1 MKRTRRHVRGGIGKK
16 MRLSVL
22 ASGSKGNAVLV
33 EMDGTR
39 LLIDVGIGLRRI
51 KACLA
56 ALGLSLDALDGV
68 LLTHEHRD
76 HVAGLGALLREVPL
90 PVYSRPGTIAA
101 LSPRDDLPMACFH
114 SFRGDMTVGQVKVEP
129 FPLSHD
135 AAEPVGYRVRGS
147 RTCTVATDLGFVT
160 GVVQDAIEGADALVL
175 EANHDPATLKQGGY
189 PWPLKQRILS
199 NRGHLANLDAAWAL
213 ARMKRR
219 PAQVVLAHLSEEN
232 NRPALAEETVRDILL
247 RQGVLLSGMAIA
259 LARQQEMVSFG
270 ASG

>member
-1 MKRTRRHVRGGIGKK
+1 

-22 ASGSKGNAVLV
+22 ASGSKGNAILV

-39 LLIDVGIGLRRI
+39 LLVDVGIGLRRL
-51 KACLA
+51 KACLT

-101 LSPRDDLPMACFH
+101 LPQRELLPSACLH
-114 SFRGDMTVGQVKVEP
+114 PFRGDMTLGAVQVAP

-160 GVVQDAIEGADALVL
+160 GAVQDAIEGTDALVL
-175 EANHDPATLKQGGY
+175 EANHDPATLRQGRY

-199 NRGHLANLDAAWAL
+199 NRGHLSNLDAAWTL
-213 ARMKRR
+213 ARMKKR
-219 PAQVVLAHLSEEN
+219 PAQVFLAHLSEEN
-232 NRPALAEETVRDILL
+232 NRPALAKETVQDILR
-247 RQGVLLSGMAIA
+247 RQGVELSGMAIA
-259 LARQQEMVSFG
+259 LATQQEMVILV
-270 ASG
+270 ASA

>member
-1 MKRTRRHVRGGIGKK
+1 

-22 ASGSKGNAVLV
+22 ASGSKGNAIFI

-39 LLIDVGIGLRRI
+39 LLLDVGIGLRRL
-51 KACLA
+51 KEGLA
-56 ALGLSLDALDGV
+56 SLGVTLDTLDGV
-68 LLTHEHRD
+68 FLTHEHRD
-76 HVAGLGALLREVPL
+76 HVAGLAALLREVPL

-101 LSPRDDLPMACFH
+101 LPRHDLLPLECLHPFP
-114 SFRGDMTVGQVKVEP
+114 GDMVIGGLKVEP

-160 GVVQDAIEGADALVL
+160 GAVQDAIEGADALVL

-199 NRGHLANLDAAWAL
+199 NRGHLSNLDTAWAL

-219 PAQVVLAHLSEEN
+219 PAQVFLAHLSEEN
-232 NRPALAEETVRDILL
+232 NRPELAEETVREVLV
-247 RQGVLLSGMAIA
+247 RQGVPLSGMAIA
-259 LARQQEMVSFG
+259 LARQHEPVRFG
-270 ASG
+270 ESG

>member
-1 MKRTRRHVRGGIGKK
+1 

-39 LLIDVGIGLRRI
+39 LLVDVGIGLRRL
-51 KACLA
+51 KACLT

-101 LSPRDDLPMACFH
+101 LPQRELLPSACLH
-114 SFRGDMTVGQVKVEP
+114 PFRGDMTLGAVQVAP

-160 GVVQDAIEGADALVL
+160 GAVQDAIEGTDVLVL
-175 EANHDPATLKQGGY
+175 EANHDPATLRQGRY

-199 NRGHLANLDAAWAL
+199 NRGHLSNLDAAWTL
-213 ARMKRR
+213 ARMKKR
-219 PAQVVLAHLSEEN
+219 PAQVFLAHLSEEN
-232 NRPALAEETVRDILL
+232 NRPAPAKETVQDILR
-247 RQGVLLSGMAIA
+247 RQGVELSGIAIA
-259 LARQQEMVSFG
+259 LATQQEMVSFG

>member
-1 MKRTRRHVRGGIGKK
+1 

-39 LLIDVGIGLRRI
+39 LLVDVGIGLRRL
-51 KACLA
+51 KACLT

-101 LSPRDDLPMACFH
+101 LPQRELLPSACLH
-114 SFRGDMTVGQVKVEP
+114 PFRGDMTLGAVQVAP

-160 GVVQDAIEGADALVL
+160 GAVQDAIEGTDVLVL
-175 EANHDPATLKQGGY
+175 EANHDPATLRQGRY

-199 NRGHLANLDAAWAL
+199 NRGHLSNLDAAWTL
-213 ARMKRR
+213 ARMKKR
-219 PAQVVLAHLSEEN
+219 PAQVFLAHLSEEN
-232 NRPALAEETVRDILL
+232 NRPALAKETVQDILR
-247 RQGVLLSGMAIA
+247 RQGVELSGMAIA
-259 LARQQEMVSFG
+259 LATQQEMVSFG

>member
-1 MKRTRRHVRGGIGKK
+1 MYGKRALSGGERSR

-22 ASGSKGNAVLV
+22 ASGSKGNAIFI

-39 LLIDVGIGLRRI
+39 LLLDVGIGLRRL
-51 KACLA
+51 KEGMT
-56 ALGLSLDALDGV
+56 ALGVPLDTLDGV

-76 HVAGLGALLREVPL
+76 HVVGLSALLKEVSL

-101 LSPRDDLPMACFH
+101 LPRRDLLPLTCLH
-114 SFRGDMTVGQVKVEP
+114 PFRGDVVIGGVKVEP

-160 GVVQDAIEGADALVL
+160 GAVQDAIEGADVLVL
-175 EANHDPATLKQGGY
+175 EANHDPATLKRGGY

-199 NRGHLANLDAAWAL
+199 NRGHLSNLDAAWAL
-213 ARMKRR
+213 ARMKKR
-219 PAQVVLAHLSEEN
+219 PAQVFLAHLSEQN
-232 NRPALAEETVRDILL
+232 NRPELAEETVRDVLF
-247 RQGVLLSGMAIA
+247 RQGMPLSGTAID
-259 LARQQEMVSFG
+259 LAKQRETVSFG
-270 ASG
+270 ESG